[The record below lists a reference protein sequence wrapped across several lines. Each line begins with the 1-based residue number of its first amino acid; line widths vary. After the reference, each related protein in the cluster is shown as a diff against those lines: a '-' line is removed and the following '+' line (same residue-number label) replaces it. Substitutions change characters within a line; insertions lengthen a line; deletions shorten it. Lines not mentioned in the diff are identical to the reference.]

1 MFSGGTLLNFGVII
15 VKTCLRTILKTPT
28 KRMLHKVRKYI
39 FVLTFTKGLAM
50 MISKLYP
57 KRLKSTTF
65 QTVSFFLILIRLLSA
80 RIGLYHLYEICLEK
94 IHVSIIFTRNIS
106 ANNFLPESNF

>member
-1 MFSGGTLLNFGVII
+1 
-15 VKTCLRTILKTPT
+15 
-28 KRMLHKVRKYI
+28 
-39 FVLTFTKGLAM
+39 M